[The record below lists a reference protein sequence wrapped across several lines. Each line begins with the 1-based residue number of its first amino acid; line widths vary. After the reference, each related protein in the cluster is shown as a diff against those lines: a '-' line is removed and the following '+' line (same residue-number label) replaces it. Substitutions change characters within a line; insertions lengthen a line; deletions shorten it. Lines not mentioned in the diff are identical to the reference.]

1 MAKEKLLKKTES
13 AEKPNMANAAK
24 ELIRLKRKEKA
35 TDFISHVKMAYNYKP
50 SSVYQGKYQV
60 LQNSVFFAGRCKSH
74 KPFDIEK
81 GHILGLVNNLIKTLI
96 R

>member
-35 TDFISHVKMAYNYKP
+35 TDFISHVKMAFNYKP

-60 LQNSVFFAGRCKSH
+60 LQNSGFFCWRLRVTQT
-74 KPFDIEK
+74 F
-81 GHILGLVNNLIKTLI
+81 
-96 R
+96 RY